1 MLGGPAVFIRRLVG
15 QGRRRLLRLPIL
27 SVAVTDLGCA
37 LHPCIDGGQLQAMKQ
52 RYRTGDQNWVR
63 ERNLAI
69 VLNYLWEAGRPIS
82 RAEIVKTSG
91 LNKSTVGSLLT
102 QLQAWGFVRESGR
115 SEPRPGRPGALI
127 DIDPEGG
134 RLIGAEIGVGFISI
148 VVTDMKAEVVWQRK
162 LETGAGTASP
172 GRHPTRV
179 LESAER
185 LVREAI
191 VKAVRRRRL
200 FGIGLGVPGLVD
212 HATGTLLFAPNLHW
226 RDVPIRDRW
235 MQRFGVPVIVENEA
249 NAAALGEQM
258 LGAAKGVDDFV
269 YLSAGVGLGSGLVVG
284 GKLYGGVGGFAG
296 EVGHMTIVPDG
307 PQCNCGNRGC
317 WETLVGPTAI
327 MRHVRQAV
335 TNGRSP
341 KLSLLSNGETRT
353 LRMEEVLDAA
363 AQGDPVVMEILNEV
377 GRYLGIGIS
386 NLLNTFNPSL
396 VVLGGV
402 LSLAGPYVLPR
413 ARQEVDARA
422 LAAPRKGVDII
433 VSAFKFDAC
442 VMGGVTLILQKILSD
457 PAAWQPPQAPAT
469 SPEGSLVFRR
479 SAL

>member
-1 MLGGPAVFIRRLVG
+1 
-15 QGRRRLLRLPIL
+15 
-27 SVAVTDLGCA
+27 
-37 LHPCIDGGQLQAMKQ
+37 MKT

-148 VVTDMKAEVVWQRK
+148 VVTDMKAEVVWQKK
-162 LETGAGTASP
+162 LETGSGNQS
-172 GRHPTRV
+172 RV
-179 LESAER
+179 LQSAER
-185 LVREAI
+185 LVQEAI
-191 VKAVRRRRL
+191 SKVTRRHRL

-212 HATGTLLFAPNLHW
+212 HLTGALLFAPNLRW
-226 RDVPIRDRW
+226 RDVPLRNRW
-235 MQRFGVPVIVENEA
+235 TQRFGVPVIVENEA

-258 LGAAKGVDDFV
+258 LGAAKGVDEFV
-269 YLSAGVGLGSGLVVG
+269 YLSAGVGLGCGLVIG
-284 GKLYGGVGGFAG
+284 GKLYGGAGGFAG
-296 EVGHMTIVPDG
+296 EAGHMTIVPDG

-327 MRHVRQAV
+327 VRQARQAV
-335 TNGRSP
+335 ARGRS
-341 KLSLLSNGETRT
+341 SILLPLKSGKVDG
-353 LRMEEVLDAA
+353 LRMEQVLEAA
-363 AQGDPVVMEILNEV
+363 GKGDPAVLEILTGV
-377 GRYLGIGIS
+377 GRYLGIGIA
-386 NLLNTFNPSL
+386 NMINTFNPSL

-422 LAAPRKGVDII
+422 LAAPRKDVQII

-442 VMGGVTLILQKILSD
+442 VMGGVSLILRRILSD
-457 PAAWQPPQAPAT
+457 PAAWQPRRAPVV
-469 SPEGSLVFRR
+469 SPESSLVLRR